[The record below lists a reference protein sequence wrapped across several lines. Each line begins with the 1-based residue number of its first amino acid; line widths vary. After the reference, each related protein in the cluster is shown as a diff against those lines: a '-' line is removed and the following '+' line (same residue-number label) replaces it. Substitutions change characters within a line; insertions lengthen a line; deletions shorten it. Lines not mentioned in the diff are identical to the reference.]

1 MITTQVRILH
11 ILDAAGIGSILCK
24 YLRLAGHDARLVG
37 NPSLN
42 DKYGIYDYYNEFIV
56 RYTFQDF
63 TAGVIKEAALAD
75 IIHVHS
81 NIGILAKIRKT
92 YGPKK
97 KIVLHYH
104 GTDLRGLRTIVLPH
118 RSLPSD
124 VIIYAK
130 FLYKKTFHKNIHSRA
145 QQTANSVLVST
156 RDLLPRTRD
165 AIHLPTPIDTEHF
178 TLRTSKGNDVAFMI
192 DNEMTN
198 ANFAL
203 DYCKRGGITM
213 PIKIYDRT
221 LEPVLYKYMPKFLK
235 KHSIYVDIRFVN
247 GELLGSLSSTGLQ
260 SLACGLTVLN
270 YDLKYMTSLP
280 PEHRAEKVT
289 SRLISIYD
297 RL

>member
-1 MITTQVRILH
+1 VRIIH

-24 YLRLAGHDARLVG
+24 YLRLAGHDAKLIG
-37 NPSLN
+37 NTSLN
-42 DKYGIYDYYNEFIV
+42 DKYGIYDYYKDYIV
-56 RYTFQDF
+56 KYPSQDF
-63 TAGVIKEAALAD
+63 NARIIKEAADAD
-75 IIHVHS
+75 VIHIHS
-81 NIGILAKIRKT
+81 NIGVLAKIRKT
-92 YGPKK
+92 YGPRK

-104 GTDLRGLRTIVLPH
+104 GTDLRGLRILALPH

-124 VIIYAK
+124 LIIYAK
-130 FLYKKTFHKNIHSRA
+130 FLYKKTFHKSMHSRA
-145 QQTANSVLVST
+145 QQTADSVLVST
-156 RDLLPRTRD
+156 RDLLPRARD

-192 DNEMTN
+192 DNEMIN
-198 ANFAL
+198 SNFAL
-203 DYCKRGGITM
+203 DYCKRGGIRI

-221 LEPVLYKYMPKFLK
+221 LNPVLYECMPEFLK

-247 GELLGSLSSTGLQ
+247 GELLDSLSSTGLQ

-270 YDLKYMTSLP
+270 YDLKYITSLP

-289 SRLISIYD
+289 SKLLSIYD